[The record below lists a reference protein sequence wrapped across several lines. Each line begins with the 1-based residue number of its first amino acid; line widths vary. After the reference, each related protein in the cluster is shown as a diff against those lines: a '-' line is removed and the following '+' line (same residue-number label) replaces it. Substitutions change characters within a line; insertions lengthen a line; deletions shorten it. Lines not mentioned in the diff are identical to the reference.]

1 MARKYQAAGPKG
13 LAVMSMRTLDRPTEP
28 GKWHVGQ
35 STELV
40 NGTIGIVV
48 VFGLVV
54 LFLMAMMH

>member
-1 MARKYQAAGPKG
+1 
-13 LAVMSMRTLDRPTEP
+13 MSMRTFDRPTEP
-28 GKWHVGQ
+28 GKWHAGQ

-40 NGTIGIVV
+40 NGTIGIAV